1 MIDLEKA
8 KNEFINY
15 TNNYD
20 STNVHIARKIGH
32 TFRVMEWSK
41 KIAESLNLSKED
53 IDLATLIGLLHDLAR
68 FEQRRLYD
76 TFSDSKSVDHGDLA
90 VTILEENEYIR
101 KYIEDNQY
109 DDIIKT
115 AVKNHNK
122 FKIEDGLD
130 ERTLLHSRIV
140 RDADKLDIMYEGVH
154 MFYKEPDEI
163 EQIENLPIAEEYYNQ
178 FINRKQI
185 FRKKEPTVLDGM
197 ICLFSFIFDLNF
209 EFSKKSIVE
218 GNYINDI
225 LSRFNFK
232 NEQTK
237 MQIEEIKKISYEFLK

>member
-32 TFRVMEWSK
+32 TSRVMEWSK

>member
-1 MIDLEKA
+1 MIDLERA
-8 KNEFINY
+8 KKEFISY
-15 TNNYD
+15 TSNYD
-20 STNVHIARKIGH
+20 SNNIHISRKIDH
-32 TFRVMEWSK
+32 TFRVMELSK
-41 KIAESLNLSKED
+41 KIAENLNLNKED
-53 IDLATLIGLLHDLAR
+53 IELASLIGLLHDLAR
-68 FEQRRLYD
+68 FEQRRIYG

-90 VTILEENEYIR
+90 VTILEKNEYIR